1 MSTLPANIKKSTFS
15 FIKEDGKEI
24 VIEDC
29 KSQLEPIPRLMMQMS
44 DENDEFIIYALC
56 STATMAKPDD
66 KNKVYDDNKEVT
78 ISAWDYFKER
88 IKAYNN
94 NVEYKEIKLDNLSNP
109 YQAIAEVINSVRE
122 NYKESEDRLWVDT
135 HGGLRD
141 IAQIFSALISLL
153 KVDNIVPDEI
163 FGVEFG
169 KNLIISQKE
178 AFNIFE
184 YVSGMNDFINFGSA
198 EVLKKYYGGKKNK
211 NVEEILNAMDEI
223 AEGTQLCDPDKYT
236 NGIKDLR
243 ESIKDI
249 EDEPLLGIFAEYIK
263 RDYGEEL
270 IPKDPSKKDAKIP
283 PLAII
288 ERCLNKGLYQQAL
301 TFLESMMPDE
311 YVEKGCICVE
321 DWNVVER
328 ARNYRKMHYISNEH
342 FVFDTYVE
350 FKIHFAKETIIQST
364 NLSEEFWA
372 INQLSLFYE
381 EYKEKYE
388 YDKKIYFRNSPMK
401 FNTYNS
407 FNKDFKLFTDKEENK
422 KILLKTNL
430 SQEELKVLLRL
441 LQIHR
446 ALKKCRN
453 LFNHSNSN
461 RPSIEDI
468 KNVLKLYIIFAK
480 HVLQESEYNQGI
492 PPEVKQEVLQKCRIA
507 VQNGEIQNVYQEY
520 EFQRRCYKDAGYEWK
535 SPIELDEGLL
545 VD

>member
-1 MSTLPANIKKSTFS
+1 MKNHIILAMSTLPANIKKSTFS

-94 NVEYKEIKLDNLSNP
+94 NVKYKEIKLDNLSNP

-198 EVLKKYYGGKKNK
+198 EVLKKYYEGKKNK

-270 IPKDPSKKDAKIP
+270 IPKEPSKKDAQIP

-301 TFLESMMPDE
+301 TFLESMMPEE
-311 YVEKGCICVE
+311 YVNSKCIYAE
-321 DWNVVER
+321 ENVLETVTR
-328 ARNYRKMHYISNEH
+328 SRKDNQWYLTDEHYL
-342 FVFDTYVE
+342 FDTYLRQIE
-350 FKIHFAKETIIQST
+350 FEGDEENRSNKGWKSWKVRWNEQKREEERIPKGKPLESAICAIEILSKAYWLSNNSSNMDNYIINTPKMFKKYS
-364 NLSEEFWA
+364 LPEEDVCEA
-372 INQLSLFYE
+372 
-381 EYKEKYE
+381 
-388 YDKKIYFRNSPMK
+388 
-401 FNTYNS
+401 
-407 FNKDFKLFTDKEENK
+407 FKVIMPVKEEVKQGNK
-422 KILLKTNL
+422 IKKLKRNNEVQIELKTKFRDD
-430 SQEELKVLLRL
+430 ELVIFMRL
-441 LQIHR
+441 LQIHK
-446 ALKKCRN
+446 ALKQCRN

-461 RPSIEDI
+461 RPSIENI

-480 HVLQESEYNQGI
+480 HVLQESE
-492 PPEVKQEVLQKCRIA
+492 R
-507 VQNGEIQNVYQEY
+507 
-520 EFQRRCYKDAGYEWK
+520 
-535 SPIELDEGLL
+535 
-545 VD
+545 